1 MEKRLGQKV
10 TDGLDSTVVST
21 IYDLYNRE
29 RSYSEFCTWVNRR
42 RIAFQM
48 NRNIMRKKRFFRG
61 RGKEHVE
68 FERTVGWVAY
78 IYIYL
83 FVYIHENLF
92 AAKLYVSILLL
103 FLYYYWMIF
112 ICF

>member
-10 TDGLDSTVVST
+10 TDGLDPTVVST

-48 NRNIMRKKRFFRG
+48 NRNIMRKKRFLEGEVRNMLNL
-61 RGKEHVE
+61 KEQW
-68 FERTVGWVAY
+68 GGLPIS
-78 IYIYL
+78 IYICLYTYMKIYL
-83 FVYIHENLF
+83 QLNY
-92 AAKLYVSILLL
+92 
-103 FLYYYWMIF
+103 M
-112 ICF
+112 